1 MQCLEALDDRSVETE
16 GVDALVDVLVTSFN
30 LVAVV
35 DDASAVGGEGSD
47 EQGNTGADVGR
58 GHADTAQIV

>member
-16 GVDALVDVLVTSFN
+16 GVDTLVDVLITSFD

-35 DDASAVGGEGSD
+35 DDTGTVGGEGSN